1 MKIILSPA
9 KTFKPEKFPDFS
21 EYSVP
26 EFEVERNALVDAM
39 QMQSPS
45 DLRETMKVSEKIADL
60 NVGRYQNFPKKL
72 TLDNARQAILSFYG
86 DAYRGLDAGS
96 LDTEGL
102 HFLNDHLRILSGLY
116 GLLRP
121 LDLIAPYRLEM
132 GTRMDFG
139 DTKSLY
145 EFWGD
150 KITNH
155 LKKELNGK
163 PLINLASKEYFSAI
177 DFSQLESPVIT
188 PIFKQFKKGKYKTIA
203 ILAKRAR
210 GQMVRYVVDHR
221 IEDPELLKQFDTD
234 GYRFSVG
241 DSNESD
247 WVFLRDYT
255 VCPVLFVR
263 IGKFCFA
270 RALFTASYCLSVL
283 ISDFM
288 SFPKFIV
295 ISFPFSFVRG
305 ILKSS
310 AISCM
315 NC

>member
-247 WVFLRDYT
+247 WVFLRD
-255 VCPVLFVR
+255 
-263 IGKFCFA
+263 
-270 RALFTASYCLSVL
+270 
-283 ISDFM
+283 
-288 SFPKFIV
+288 
-295 ISFPFSFVRG
+295 
-305 ILKSS
+305 
-310 AISCM
+310 
-315 NC
+315 